1 MKKYAMM
8 IVPTGVGAE
17 HGGYAGDANPI
28 ARKLS
33 KAVPLIVNPNV
44 VNAAV
49 FSGINENMLYVEGW
63 SMSGFVRGE
72 ISLLPH
78 KNNKIGI
85 IFDRAIPENV
95 LNIHINTM
103 NAVKTV
109 YDVDIMGYEITQ
121 ESAGVEFFTSE
132 SGISTGTVKNPETL
146 LKAGKKLL
154 EKGADALAVVAFFE
168 EPGEDDYENGAG
180 VDIVGGIEGVISHY
194 LSKNLLCPCAHA
206 PAFADV
212 EIKGDIVSPKVSAE
226 YITPTFLP
234 CILLG
239 LQNAPLIRKGVQEG
253 CLTYKNLHSIVMPC
267 DSLGSA
273 VVFDAV
279 KNGIPVYAV
288 RENKT
293 VLEITRGAINLQ
305 NDIIEIDTYDEY
317 IKILQSGEEYV

>member
-1 MKKYAMM
+1 M
-8 IVPTGVGAE
+8 
-17 HGGYAGDANPI
+17 
-28 ARKLS
+28 
-33 KAVPLIVNPNV
+33 
-44 VNAAV
+44 
-49 FSGINENMLYVEGW
+49 
-63 SMSGFVRGE
+63 
-72 ISLLPH
+72 
-78 KNNKIGI
+78 
-85 IFDRAIPENV
+85 
-95 LNIHINTM
+95 
-103 NAVKTV
+103 
-109 YDVDIMGYEITQ
+109 
-121 ESAGVEFFTSE
+121 
-132 SGISTGTVKNPETL
+132 
-146 LKAGKKLL
+146 
-154 EKGADALAVVAFFE
+154 
-168 EPGEDDYENGAG
+168 YENGAG

-253 CLTYKNLHSIVMPC
+253 CLTYKNLHSIVMPF

>member
-17 HGGYAGDANPI
+17 HGGYAGDASPI

-33 KAVPLIVNPNV
+33 KAAPLIVNPNV

-63 SMSGFVRGE
+63 SMSGFVRGG

-109 YDVDIMGYEITQ
+109 YDVDIIGYEITQ
-121 ESAGVEFFTSE
+121 ECAGVEFFTSG

-154 EKGADALAVVAFFE
+154 EK
-168 EPGEDDYENGAG
+168 
-180 VDIVGGIEGVISHY
+180 
-194 LSKNLLCPCAHA
+194 
-206 PAFADV
+206 
-212 EIKGDIVSPKVSAE
+212 EIGRAS
-226 YITPTFLP
+226 
-234 CILLG
+234 C
-239 LQNAPLIRKGVQEG
+239 
-253 CLTYKNLHSIVMPC
+253 
-267 DSLGSA
+267 
-273 VVFDAV
+273 
-279 KNGIPVYAV
+279 
-288 RENKT
+288 RER
-293 VLEITRGAINLQ
+293 V
-305 NDIIEIDTYDEY
+305 
-317 IKILQSGEEYV
+317 